1 MAIYLA
7 DFYHQGA
14 KKNLSFFFLSKFD
27 GCIKVA
33 GSTIKGQPQLTSSFL
48 RWWRVSKIEG
58 K

>member
-14 KKNLSFFFLSKFD
+14 KKNLSFFFLSNFD

-33 GSTIKGQPQLTSSFL
+33 GSTIKGPTIIDVFIFKVG
-48 RWWRVSKIEG
+48 RGSKIEG